1 MEKSLYLAGVGGQGL
16 QVAGKA
22 VVEAAMGL
30 GYNVTYSPKYGPA
43 KRGGLTSCYLVIS
56 DEEIGNPRKKR
67 HDIMLVMEP
76 MAYAQFKNDVK
87 DGGLLLVNSSLV
99 KEQEAPGGN
108 FRRLDVPMYD
118 VCFELQN
125 TKVISSVVLGVL
137 AALLTDVFP
146 DSGLLLS
153 QMLEKLK
160 NKASLVELNHSAFEK
175 GFALVRP
182 GGNE

>member
-99 KEQEAPGGN
+99 KEQEAPGGGY
-108 FRRLDVPMYD
+108 RRLDVPMYD
-118 VCFELQN
+118 VCYELQN
-125 TKVISSVVLGVL
+125 TK
-137 AALLTDVFP
+137 
-146 DSGLLLS
+146 
-153 QMLEKLK
+153 MLEKLK
-160 NKASLVELNHSAFEK
+160 NKASLVELNRSAFEK

>member
-22 VVEAAMGL
+22 IVEAAMGL

-99 KEQEAPGGN
+99 HDQDPPGGD
-108 FRRLDVPMYD
+108 FHRLDVPMYD
-118 VCFELQN
+118 VCYELQN

-160 NKASLVELNHSAFEK
+160 NKASLVELNRSAFEK

>member
-76 MAYAQFKNDVK
+76 MGLRPVKNDVK
-87 DGGLLLVNSSLV
+87 DGGLLLVNSSLG
-99 KEQEAPGGN
+99 EGAGGPGPADTAAATCRCTT
-108 FRRLDVPMYD
+108 FCY
-118 VCFELQN
+118 ELQN

-146 DSGLLLS
+146 DSGRLLS
-153 QMLEKLK
+153 QVLEKLK
-160 NKASLVELNHSAFEK
+160 NKAQ
-175 GFALVRP
+175 P
-182 GGNE
+182 GGTQPLRF

>member
-1 MEKSLYLAGVGGQGL
+1 MKEQCIFAGFGGQGML
-16 QVAGKA
+16 LIGKFLAEAGMETGKH
-22 VVEAAMGL
+22 VSWL
-30 GYNVTYSPKYGPA
+30 PSYGPEM
-43 KRGGLTSCYLVIS
+43 RGGTANCSVVVSDKPVASPLIS
-56 DEEIGNPRKKR
+56 MADTVLAMNLPS
-67 HDIMLVMEP
+67 MLKFQSE
-76 MAYAQFKNDVK
+76 VK
-87 DGGLLLVNSSLV
+87 PGGLLLVNSSLV

-118 VCFELQN
+118 VCYELQN

-160 NKASLVELNHSAFEK
+160 NKASLVELNRSAFEK